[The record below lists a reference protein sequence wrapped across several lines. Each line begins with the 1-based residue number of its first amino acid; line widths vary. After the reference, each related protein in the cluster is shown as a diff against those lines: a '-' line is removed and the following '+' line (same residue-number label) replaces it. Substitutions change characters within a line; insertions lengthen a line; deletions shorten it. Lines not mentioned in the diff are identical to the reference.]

1 MSVVRGCKLRAVGC
15 VSAAYKCE
23 LRWCLWRAGSEAQQ
37 QVQRLA
43 EAFELA
49 NVETIAEAPADVASP
64 QHITDH
70 LVGELH
76 RLLSSDA

>member
-1 MSVVRGCKLRAVGC
+1 V
-15 VSAAYKCE
+15 E
-23 LRWCLWRAGSEAQQ
+23 AGDWLVAQRSEAQQ

-43 EAFELA
+43 EAFELGD
-49 NVETIAEAPADVASP
+49 VETIAEAPADVALP

-76 RLLSSDA
+76 RLLSNNA